1 LHVLFFEGGEQNK
14 RLSTVEQLAEQ
25 LSLNGADRKSV
36 IIGFGGGIATDI
48 SGFVAA
54 IFMRGLRVI
63 HVPTTLLAQVDAA
76 TGGKTGVNLTSGK
89 NLVGSFH
96 QPLAVIIDPE
106 LLGTLSD
113 REFRAGLFEVVKCG
127 VIRDAAL
134 FRLFEQR
141 HEEILM
147 RNAELLEE
155 LISGAVRVKA
165 EVVSEDEKEGDLRRI
180 LNFGHTVGHAIEAET
195 GYTRFLHGEAVALG
209 MMAAA
214 RIALLQDLLA
224 EADFERI
231 AAVVRRLGPLP
242 SSGDLDLNR
251 LISAMGRDKKTI
263 HGSLHFVLPT
273 RIGGVKVVSNVPEPV
288 VRQAISETLL

>member
-1 LHVLFFEGGEQNK
+1 
-14 RLSTVEQLAEQ
+14 
-25 LSLNGADRKSV
+25 
-36 IIGFGGGIATDI
+36 
-48 SGFVAA
+48 
-54 IFMRGLRVI
+54 
-63 HVPTTLLAQVDAA
+63 
-76 TGGKTGVNLTSGK
+76 
-89 NLVGSFH
+89 
-96 QPLAVIIDPE
+96 
-106 LLGTLSD
+106 
-113 REFRAGLFEVVKCG
+113 
-127 VIRDAAL
+127 
-134 FRLFEQR
+134 
-141 HEEILM
+141 
-147 RNAELLEE
+147 
-155 LISGAVRVKA
+155 
-165 EVVSEDEKEGDLRRI
+165 
-180 LNFGHTVGHAIEAET
+180 
-195 GYTRFLHGEAVALG
+195 